1 MAIVFVRR
9 KSSSRSNA
17 VVAYAV
23 PLTRECELT
32 APDASWLIAFVP
44 FQSMMNKR
52 TREQENKR
60 TREQENKLLLARLLF
75 DSLFLKYCLG
85 SASDS

>member
-52 TREQENKR
+52 TREQENK
-60 TREQENKLLLARLLF
+60 LLLARLLF